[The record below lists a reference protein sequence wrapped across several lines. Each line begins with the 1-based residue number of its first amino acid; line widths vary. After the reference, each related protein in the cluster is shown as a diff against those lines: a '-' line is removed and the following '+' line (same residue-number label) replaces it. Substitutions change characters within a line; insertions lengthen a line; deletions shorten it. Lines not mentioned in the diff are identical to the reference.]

1 MKIAKVS
8 RAIALLAAALLSTW
22 PGLSRGSPPPGR
34 GEVLG
39 EPRHLYVLE
48 KGLVAV
54 RRRILITNDVW
65 GEDQVLLY
73 SPALLSTHRPAFAL
87 TFTQAGL
94 AV

>member
-1 MKIAKVS
+1 M
-8 RAIALLAAALLSTW
+8 
-22 PGLSRGSPPPGR
+22 
-34 GEVLG
+34 
-39 EPRHLYVLE
+39 
-48 KGLVAV
+48 AV